1 MKTRKGFV
9 SNSSSSSFIIGVK
22 GKLAD
27 VGLTEETLM
36 GALGCDMRE
45 NHFSRL
51 NKSIAKFII
60 ENKQKEDEKSLL
72 DNYDYDTLAEAVA
85 AGVEGAK
92 LILDGY
98 TIYTLDAS
106 YNEGDY
112 VEQLI
117 GNGEAF
123 GDIETPELVIR
134 GQC

>member
-1 MKTRKGFV
+1 MKIRNGFV
-9 SNSSSSSFIIGVK
+9 SNSSSSSFVIGLK
-22 GKLAD
+22 GHLAET
-27 VGLTEETLM
+27 GLTEETLM
-36 GALGCDMRE
+36 GALGCDTRE

-60 ENKQKEDEKSLL
+60 ENKQEENEKSLL
-72 DNYDYDTLAEAVA
+72 DNYGYDTLTEAVA

-92 LILDGY
+92 LIQDGY
-98 TIYTLDAS
+98 KIYTLEAS

-112 VEQLI
+112 IEQLI

-123 GDIETPELVIR
+123 GDIETPEIVIK